1 MSERQPPKTL
11 YIQWYGDQD
20 EPLEEPPYGSE
31 VSWCQEQIWNHDVR
45 YVRDDRF
52 RAAVDEL
59 NRLLDCVSAEDD
71 AIITEVLN
79 QLGD

>member
-1 MSERQPPKTL
+1 MSDRQPPKDL
-11 YIQWYGDQD
+11 YLQWYGDQD

-45 YVRDDRF
+45 YVRVDRF
-52 RAAVDEL
+52 RSVVEEL
-59 NRLLDCVSAEDD
+59 ERLQSVVSAEDD

-79 QLGD
+79 RLGD